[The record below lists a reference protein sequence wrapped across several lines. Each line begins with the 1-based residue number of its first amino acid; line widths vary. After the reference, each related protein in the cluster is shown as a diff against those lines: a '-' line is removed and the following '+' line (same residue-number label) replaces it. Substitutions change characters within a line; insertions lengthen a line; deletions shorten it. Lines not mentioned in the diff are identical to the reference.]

1 MGAVKPPV
9 ADVDPVLLM
18 ASASA
23 ARFRTVSVRA
33 GMLAPWT
40 RETSLEFLK
49 TMNVGML
56 LSISKVIWKLWV
68 VLQMVEGGEE

>member
-1 MGAVKPPV
+1 MKPPV

-23 ARFRTVSVRA
+23 ASFRTVSVRA

-40 RETSLEFLK
+40 RETSSEFLK

-56 LSISKVIWKLWV
+56 LSISKGDSEILRWCCKRLK
-68 VLQMVEGGEE
+68 G